1 MGKADVGRIISR
13 LSRRLRTMS
22 EYTGTT
28 QSSNENAEVRDEAQ
42 TKRFLSVIEAARY
55 LNLGKSTLYRMLQE
69 GRIPCRRSSDGK
81 KAKYIIFIEE
91 LEQAMR
97 CD

>member
-1 MGKADVGRIISR
+1 
-13 LSRRLRTMS
+13 MS

-28 QSSNENAEVRDEAQ
+28 QSSKEHREVRDEAQ

-97 CD
+97 CDVKY